1 MIVRAGAP
9 RPKTLDELLSPAL
22 LRTLDR
28 LDLMSR
34 RVFAGRMA
42 GERRSKQRGRS
53 AEFADYREYTPG
65 DDIRFIDWNVYA
77 RLEKLF
83 VKLHL
88 EEQDLAVHIAVDASA
103 SMDAGGGARQP
114 TKLVFAQRLAMAL
127 GYVGLVNHNRL
138 SLSVWGRGPTRWM
151 GECRGRR
158 NVQRLAKFVLEEIGA
173 EGEGPA
179 QGFTDAMRGIA
190 KMRRGAGVTI
200 VISDFLIAGP
210 EGYSEGLRFLPAG
223 LGREAG
229 GGRTHDVFCLQTLS
243 SGELDPSAEGG
254 EGERGMAGD
263 VRLVDVESGAG
274 VEVTVSAE
282 VVKRYRA
289 RVDRYI
295 ADLASA
301 CFARG
306 MTHVLCPSDTDIERV
321 VTDLLRRR
329 GLLK

>member
-1 MIVRAGAP
+1 MIIRAGAP

-28 LDLMSR
+28 LDLASR
-34 RVFAGRMA
+34 KVFAGRMA

-53 AEFADYREYTPG
+53 VEFADYREYTPG

-77 RLEKLF
+77 RLERLF

-88 EEQDLAVHIAVDASA
+88 EEQDLAVHVAVDASP
-103 SMDAGGGARQP
+103 SMDAGGGGKQT

-138 SLSVWGRGPTRWM
+138 SMSAWGRGPTRWM
-151 GECRGRR
+151 GECRGKR
-158 NVQRLAKFVLEEIGA
+158 NVQRLAKFVLEEIGCA
-173 EGEGPA
+173 GEGPP
-179 QGFTDAMRGIA
+179 QTFNEAMRAIT
-190 KMRRGAGVTI
+190 KLRRGSGVTI
-200 VISDFLIAGP
+200 VISDFLIPG
-210 EGYSEGLRFLPAG
+210 EGYAEGLRFLSAG
-223 LGREAG
+223 MGREAG
-229 GGRTHDVFCLQTLS
+229 AGRTHDVFCLQTLS
-243 SGELDPSAEGG
+243 PGEIDPMAEGG

-282 VVKRYRA
+282 VVKRYKARA
-289 RVDRYI
+289 ERYI
-295 ADLASA
+295 EDLSGA
-301 CFARG
+301 CFSRG
-306 MTHVLCPSDTDIERV
+306 MTHVLCPTNTEVDRV

-329 GLLK
+329 GLLR